1 MRLKINFTCLSQTL
15 QFFRFCLISGQSNFE
30 NVLQG
35 STVKDVV
42 DQIESKEK
50 MSIKKVEIVAQK
62 VDQKA
67 KDVKVST
74 KVIKTLKTIFFT

>member
-1 MRLKINFTCLSQTL
+1 
-15 QFFRFCLISGQSNFE
+15 
-30 NVLQG
+30 VLQG

-62 VDQKA
+62 IDQKA
-67 KDVKVST
+67 QDVKVST
-74 KVIKTLKTIFFT
+74 KLIKIIKTLFYTMT

>member
-1 MRLKINFTCLSQTL
+1 L
-15 QFFRFCLISGQSNFE
+15 QFFQIYRISGQSNFE

-62 VDQKA
+62 VDQKTQ
-67 KDVKVST
+67 DVKVSMC
-74 KVIKTLKTIFFT
+74 KNHQNY

>member
-1 MRLKINFTCLSQTL
+1 M
-15 QFFRFCLISGQSNFE
+15 QFFQIYRISGQSNFE

-62 VDQKA
+62 VDQKTQ
-67 KDVKVST
+67 DVKVST
-74 KVIKTLKTIFFT
+74 KLIKIIKKLFYSMT

>member
-1 MRLKINFTCLSQTL
+1 L
-15 QFFRFCLISGQSNFE
+15 QFFQIHLISGQSNFE

-50 MSIKKVEIVAQK
+50 MSIKKVEIVSQK

-67 KDVKVST
+67 QDVKVSMC
-74 KVIKTLKTIFFT
+74 KK